1 MNKRKKVFSIILAI
15 TIIFSIIAV
24 FNYKIA
30 ETEQSNKMSMES
42 SSNSL
47 KLNDMFSVTLI
58 GEFNTPEDAIQGR
71 IEYSD
76 DVEIAGEKYYTY
88 EEFSDPTKVNCNSQ
102 VALGANNAIGFAIVR
117 NTEENGNRNTAT
129 GVQKIITFS
138 FKVKSSSEKNV
149 EIKWKG
155 KNKDGLYDIAS
166 ITIPRSDVVNQN
178 ENNDDIINDNS
189 NNNSNN
195 NGNNITNNE
204 NNNSKAPENVNSES
218 KQSTNQITNT
228 EQKNKK
234 IIPQTGE
241 NYIFLVLG
249 IIIPVAF
256 ITIHKIYKKNKF

>member
-15 TIIFSIIAV
+15 TIILSIIAV

-42 SSNSL
+42 SSKSL
-47 KLNDMFSVTLI
+47 KLNDTFSVTLI

-117 NTEENGNRNTAT
+117 NTEEKGNRNTVT
-129 GVQKIITFS
+129 GVQKILTFS

-155 KNKDGLYDIAS
+155 KNKDGLYDITS

-178 ENNDDIINDNS
+178 ENNDDIVGDNS

-195 NGNNITNNE
+195 TTNNGNND
-204 NNNSKAPENVNSES
+204 SKATENVNSEN

-241 NYIFLVLG
+241 SYIFLVLG